1 MLTIFLPPRGIMQTM
16 TAGTVATD
24 ETTVGTASYHLQSEH
39 LGSVHSLV
47 VDKISGQIAW
57 AVASY
62 ELYRYQQS
70 YHLLPWRVLKD
81 DVRQAAIQPSSIS
94 GGSTKAQ
101 AVARAICPISSIALA
116 VTDQLL
122 RGMRSYAYE

>member
-1 MLTIFLPPRGIMQTM
+1 MQTM
-16 TAGTVATD
+16 TDGTVATD

-57 AVASY
+57 AVTSFG
-62 ELYRYQQS
+62 LYRYQQS

-81 DVRQAAIQPSSIS
+81 DVRQGSYPTELDQRRLEESPSYSSSNLSNQFDRPYGHRSII
-94 GGSTKAQ
+94 TRYE
-101 AVARAICPISSIALA
+101 V
-116 VTDQLL
+116 L
-122 RGMRSYAYE
+122 RL